1 MSEEIKNDVKS
12 EDELIKTEENNL
24 ESKITFKDT
33 FVSNLVDILVTLGL
47 SIVALFIIDGI
58 LRVTAGYYVTQKVQ
72 MTVIIYLIISLIY
85 TSVMQIKSYDTIG
98 MRVSK
103 LKINKVK

>member
-1 MSEEIKNDVKS
+1 MSEENKTQINT
-12 EDELIKTEENNL
+12 EDEVITNEENNL
-24 ESKITFKDT
+24 ESKMTFKDT

-58 LRVTAGYYVTQKVQ
+58 LRVTAGYYVTEKVQ
-72 MTVIIYLIISLIY
+72 MTAIIYLIISLIY
-85 TSVMQIKSYDTIG
+85 TSVMQIKSCDTIG

-103 LKINKVK
+103 LKINKAE